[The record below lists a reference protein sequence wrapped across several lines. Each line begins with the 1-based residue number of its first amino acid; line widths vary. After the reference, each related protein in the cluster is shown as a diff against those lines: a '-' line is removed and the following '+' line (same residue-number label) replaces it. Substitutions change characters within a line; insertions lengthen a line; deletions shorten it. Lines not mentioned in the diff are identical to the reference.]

1 MHPRPRLLLPAAA
14 LILVV
19 GATAYAVRPAEA
31 NDRSIVVQAG
41 DTLGGIALQTGI
53 PVETLVRINAIDDPD
68 HITVGQQLRLEPTTT
83 TPPAATNTTHRVASG
98 ETLSTIAVRYGT
110 TVTEI
115 VRANGIAD
123 PSYVQAGAVL
133 RIPGDQQAP
142 AAPPAV
148 ATHRVASGETLS
160 TIAVRYGTTVTEI
173 VRANGIADPSYVQAG
188 AVLRIPG
195 ADRAVAVPESM
206 LHRVQARADVRAMI
220 TSEAKRQGV
229 PTAFALAVAWQES
242 GWQQDLVSAAGAI
255 GIMQLLPATGD
266 WVSAA
271 MLGEPVHLRDARSNV
286 RAGVALLGFYL
297 DRYAGSRELALAAYY
312 QGMTAADRSGVYA
325 VSRPYIAS
333 ILALEAIFSH

>member
-83 TPPAATNTTHRVASG
+83 TPPAATNT
-98 ETLSTIAVRYGT
+98 
-110 TVTEI
+110 
-115 VRANGIAD
+115 
-123 PSYVQAGAVL
+123 
-133 RIPGDQQAP
+133 
-142 AAPPAV
+142 
-148 ATHRVASGETLS
+148 THRVASGETLS